1 MLALICLGWK
11 LSTRLE
17 YWCRLLCT
25 PPPLFLPLFTS
36 SSPPPPPPCFL
47 STHTLHSV
55 CSTDFLPPV
64 SLPHFYPPHLD
75 SPDAAALRRPK
86 FFLPA
91 LISFYPSLHL
101 TSLSFPCCS
110 VYHLPATLS
119 SSTPPPSC
127 LFQPAFLP
135 IPLLISPSASPC
147 ILPVS
152 SALAFCSLSFSICPL
167 SCSFGL
173 PPAYSVSLSPSLSL
187 SGLCRL
193 IPGLCGS
200 RGWWDVKSEVCIC
213 VVSVT

>member
-1 MLALICLGWK
+1 MCFQLIHCLPDVGSHLSWLETEYK
-11 LSTRLE
+11 AGILMSVTLHPSSSLSTSLHII
-17 YWCRLLCT
+17 
-25 PPPLFLPLFTS
+25 FTS
-36 SSPPPPPPCFL
+36 PPPPCFL

-135 IPLLISPSASPC
+135 IPLLSSASPC

-200 RGWWDVKSEVCIC
+200 RG
-213 VVSVT
+213 